1 MEKFEADTPIHIGNI
16 AEAEA
21 AFQRQLQAMLNPNV
35 GTPGHVDHGKPKTY
49 QPKLNR
55 AQRRAQKHKK

>member
-1 MEKFEADTPIHIGNI
+1 MNFEADTPVHLGNI

-21 AFQRQLQAMLNPNV
+21 AFQAKLKAMLNPDV
-35 GTPGHVDHGKPKTY
+35 GTIGHIDHGKPKTY